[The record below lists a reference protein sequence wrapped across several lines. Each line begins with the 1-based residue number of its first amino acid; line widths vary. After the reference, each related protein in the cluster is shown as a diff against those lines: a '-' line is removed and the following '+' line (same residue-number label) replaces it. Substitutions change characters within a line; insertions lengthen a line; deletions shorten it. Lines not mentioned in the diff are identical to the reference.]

1 MEIMVMAESNRRK
14 AVGRDQLQEWKTKE
28 LTNRSA
34 QMVDAQNLESSPNC
48 EHPEN
53 NLEKFT

>member
-14 AVGRDQLQEWKTKE
+14 AVGRDPLQEWKTKE

-48 EHPEN
+48 VHPEN